1 MGGWRQTKRGTV
13 ASDAQLKQQQQ
24 QQQYARMCRVL
35 KSDKEVCQVF
45 NR

>member
-13 ASDAQLKQQQQ
+13 ASDAQLKQQQ